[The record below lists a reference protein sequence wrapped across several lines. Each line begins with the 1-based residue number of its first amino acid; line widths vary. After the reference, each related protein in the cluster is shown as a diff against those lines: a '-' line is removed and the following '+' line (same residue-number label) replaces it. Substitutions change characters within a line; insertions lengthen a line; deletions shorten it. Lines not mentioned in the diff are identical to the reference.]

1 MLQITRRHRDSIM
14 AIVIGAGPRWKGSRE
29 IAIFPHD
36 IITKL
41 RNLIVIKLRNPHL
54 RQLPAGAPS
63 SVMLVE
69 FTDSERISRVGKWGG
84 NASTPSGIPKCS
96 RYAVTDGKVQAPVIL
111 RAGEHAPHCEPSAPT
126 KDGAT
131 IRHTLISTAGGSA
144 GATPVRAVAE
154 CLGGAGN
161 SVMRPLPTS
170 GSLKR
175 SAHGRRLW
183 STAKPGI
190 LGITTP

>member
-1 MLQITRRHRDSIM
+1 MTLS
-14 AIVIGAGPRWKGSRE
+14 P
-29 IAIFPHD
+29 
-36 IITKL
+36 KL
-41 RNLIVIKLRNPHL
+41 RNIIVGKPWKPHL
-54 RQLPAGAPS
+54 RQLPAGGNKLCPVGRIYRFQKIRAGGQ
-63 SVMLVE
+63 MRWKCINA
-69 FTDSERISRVGKWGG
+69 ERNS
-84 NASTPSGIPKCS
+84 KCIG
-96 RYAVTDGKVQAPVIL
+96 YAVTDGEVPGPVIL
-111 RAGEHAPHCEPSAPT
+111 RAGEHAPHCEPIAST
-126 KDGAT
+126 KDVAT
-131 IRHTLISTAGGSA
+131 IRHAVISTAVGSA